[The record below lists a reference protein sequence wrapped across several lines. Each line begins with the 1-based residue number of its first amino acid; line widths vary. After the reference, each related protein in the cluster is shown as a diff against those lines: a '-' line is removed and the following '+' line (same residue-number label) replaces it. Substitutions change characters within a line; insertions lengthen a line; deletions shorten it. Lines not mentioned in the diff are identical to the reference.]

1 LFFHRRGIAGRP
13 AVSGRWQASPLAAQR
28 QSAETCAKGKAEDNG
43 AQAIGEGARQ
53 LALKNKVAIVTGGAK
68 GIGHAIVRR
77 FLDEG
82 ARVILADV
90 DAQAGS
96 AAASELQGLGDVRF
110 VTCDVSEPR
119 DVASMVSAAVDAF
132 GEIDILVNN
141 AGVVVAGDFLD
152 LDPAD
157 FERVLKVNLT
167 GYFLVGQAV
176 ARRMVERVKAGGPAG
191 TIINMSSVNA
201 VLAIA
206 SQIPYTV
213 SKGGINQLTKIMA
226 LSLAPYGIRVNG
238 IGPGSIMTELLQSV
252 MDKPEVRTR
261 ILSRTPLGRIGDPS
275 EVAAIA
281 VFLASDD
288 ASYITGQTIYA
299 DGGRMPLNYT
309 VPVKE

>member
-1 LFFHRRGIAGRP
+1 LFFHRRGIAGQP
-13 AVSGRWQASPLAAQR
+13 AVSGRWQANPLAPPR
-28 QSAETCAKGKAEDNG
+28 QSAEACAKGKAEDNG
-43 AQAIGEGARQ
+43 SAPIGQGARQ
-53 LALKNKVAIVTGGAK
+53 LTLKNKVSIVTGGAK
-68 GIGHAIVRR
+68 GIGQAIVRR
-77 FLDEG
+77 FLDDG
-82 ARVILADV
+82 AKVILADV
-90 DAQAGS
+90 DEQAG
-96 AAASELQGLGDVRF
+96 ATAASELQGRGDVRF
-110 VTCDVSEPR
+110 VKCDVSERR
-119 DVASMVSAAVDAF
+119 DVGSMVAATLDAF

-157 FERVLKVNLT
+157 FERVLKINLT

-176 ARRMVERVKAGGPAG
+176 ARRMVERIKAGGPAG

-206 SQIPYTV
+206 NQIPYTV

-281 VFLASDD
+281 AFLASDD